1 MLRQV
6 LVESL
11 LLAVAGGLA
20 GLLVAWGCLRV
31 MLGLIPQAV
40 PRLTDATLDGRVLGF
55 ALAVSVLTAVRF
67 RVGPAPSPWETNPFY
82 VPKNAPPPGPPT
94 PPCGRARTRL
104 SPHPT
109 ASPPPRL
116 SLP

>member
-55 ALAVSVLTAVRF
+55 ALAVSVLTAVLF
-67 RVGPAPSPWETNPFY
+67 RVGPAPSLLSPNPSY
-82 VPKNAPPPGPPT
+82 TLHDAPPTAPPARSPT
-94 PPCGRARTRL
+94 PR
-104 SPHPT
+104 
-109 ASPPPRL
+109 PPR
-116 SLP
+116 PR